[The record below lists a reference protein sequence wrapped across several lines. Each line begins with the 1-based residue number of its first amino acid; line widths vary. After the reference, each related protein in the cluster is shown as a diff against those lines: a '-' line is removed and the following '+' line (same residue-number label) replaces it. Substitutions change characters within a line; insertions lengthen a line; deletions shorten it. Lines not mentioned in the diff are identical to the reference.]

1 MRLYDF
7 LDSGNGYKARLLL
20 HKLGLS
26 YERIELD
33 ILKGETRTDAF
44 LTKNPNGRVP
54 TLELDDGTV
63 LPESNAILA
72 YLADGS
78 RFLPDDRLQRAQC
91 LQWMF
96 FEQYNHEP
104 SIAVARYILR
114 HTPEGS
120 PRRAEL
126 PTLAEKGNAALGV
139 MERHLDGR
147 RFFVGEQLSVADIAL
162 YAYSHVADQGGFVLS
177 RYPNVQGWL
186 DRVAA
191 DEPHIPITAG

>member
-26 YERIELD
+26 YERVELD
-33 ILKGETRTDAF
+33 ILTGETRTDAF

-54 TLELDDGTV
+54 ALELDDGTV

-78 RFLPDDRLQRAQC
+78 RFLPEDRLRRAQC

-114 HTPEGS
+114 HTSEDS

-139 MERHLDGR
+139 MERHLDDR

-177 RYPNVQGWL
+177 RYPHVQGWL
-186 DRVAA
+186 NRVAA

>member
-78 RFLPDDRLQRAQC
+78 RFLPADRLRRAQC

-114 HTPEGS
+114 HTPEDS

>member
-26 YERIELD
+26 YERVELD
-33 ILKGETRTDAF
+33 ILTGETRTEAF
-44 LTKNPNGRVP
+44 LAKNPNGRVP
-54 TLELDDGTV
+54 ALELDDGTV

-72 YLADGS
+72 YLAEGS
-78 RFLPDDRLQRAQC
+78 RFLPEDRLQRAQC

-114 HTPEGS
+114 HTPEDS
-120 PRRAEL
+120 PRRADL

-147 RFFVGEQLSVADIAL
+147 GFFVGEQLSVADIAL
-162 YAYSHVADQGGFVLS
+162 YAYSHVADQGGFDLS

-186 DRVAA
+186 NRVAA

>member
-26 YERIELD
+26 CERVELD
-33 ILKGETRTDAF
+33 ILKGETRTEAF

-63 LPESNAILA
+63 LPESNAILV

-78 RFLPDDRLQRAQC
+78 RFLPQDRLQRAQC

-114 HTPEGS
+114 HTPEDS

-126 PTLAEKGNAALGV
+126 PTLLEKGNAALGV
-139 MERHLDGR
+139 MERHLEGHG
-147 RFFVGEQLSVADIAL
+147 FVVGDQLSVADIAL
-162 YAYSHVADQGGFVLS
+162 YAYTHLAKQGGFDLS
-177 RYPNVQGWL
+177 DYPNVQAWL
-186 DRVAA
+186 TRVAS
-191 DEPHIPITAG
+191 DSPHVPITAG

>member
-78 RFLPDDRLQRAQC
+78 RFLPADRLRRAQC

-114 HTPEGS
+114 HTPEDS

-139 MERHLDGR
+139 MERHLDDR

-162 YAYSHVADQGGFVLS
+162 YAYSHVADQGGFDLS
-177 RYPNVQGWL
+177 RYPHVQGWL
-186 DRVAA
+186 HRVAA

>member
-78 RFLPDDRLQRAQC
+78 RFLPEDRLRRAQC

-114 HTPEGS
+114 HTPEDS

-177 RYPNVQGWL
+177 RYPHVQGWL

>member
-26 YERIELD
+26 YERVELD
-33 ILKGETRTDAF
+33 ILTGETRTEAF
-44 LTKNPNGRVP
+44 LAKNPNGRVP
-54 TLELDDGTV
+54 ALELDDGTV
-63 LPESNAILA
+63 LPESNAIIT
-72 YLADGS
+72 YLAEGS
-78 RFLPDDRLQRAQC
+78 RYLPEDRLQRAQC

-114 HTPEGS
+114 HTPEDS
-120 PRRAEL
+120 PRRADL

-147 RFFVGEQLSVADIAL
+147 GFFVGEQLSVADIAL
-162 YAYSHVADQGGFVLS
+162 YAYSHVADQGGFDLS

-186 DRVAA
+186 DRVTA
-191 DEPHIPITAG
+191 DEPHIPITAS

>member
-54 TLELDDGTV
+54 ALELDDGTV

-78 RFLPDDRLQRAQC
+78 RFLPADRLRRAQC

-114 HTPEGS
+114 HTPEDS

-147 RFFVGEQLSVADIAL
+147 RFFVGEQLSVADIVL

>member
-63 LPESNAILA
+63 LPESNAIIA

-78 RFLPDDRLQRAQC
+78 RFLPEDRLRRAQC

-114 HTPEGS
+114 HTPEDS

>member
-20 HKLGLS
+20 NKLGLS
-26 YERIELD
+26 YERVELD

-44 LTKNPNGRVP
+44 LARNPNGRVP
-54 TLELDDGTV
+54 ALELDDGTI
-63 LPESNAILA
+63 LPESNAILV

-78 RFLPDDRLQRAQC
+78 RFLPQNRLARAQC

-114 HTPEGS
+114 HTPEDS
-120 PRRAEL
+120 PRWAEL
-126 PTLAEKGNAALGV
+126 PTLAEKGNAALAV
-139 MERHLDGR
+139 MERHLESR
-147 RFFVGEQLSVADIAL
+147 RFFVGEQLSIADIAL
-162 YAYSHVADQGGFVLS
+162 YAYTHVAEQGGFGLS
-177 RYPNVQGWL
+177 GYPNVQAWL
-186 DRVAA
+186 TRVAS
-191 DEPHIPITAG
+191 DSPHIPITAG

>member
-33 ILKGETRTDAF
+33 ILKGETRTEAF
-44 LTKNPNGRVP
+44 LAKNPNGRVP
-54 TLELDDGTV
+54 ALELDDGTV

-78 RFLPDDRLQRAQC
+78 RFLPEDRLRRAQC

-114 HTPEGS
+114 HTPEDS
-120 PRRAEL
+120 QRRAEL

-139 MERHLDGR
+139 MERHLDGH

-186 DRVAA
+186 DQVAA